1 MRWLPPVTVA
11 LALVAFM
18 PSLESAFH
26 TPKLVILGL
35 GLLLALPSVYRN
47 WRRLPVPLL
56 IFTACVG
63 VSATMHQSWS
73 APSTAVLLVG
83 VSTVAA
89 FSTFEV
95 DARLTAKVIGL
106 ALLVVCGLTVL
117 QAFGLFT
124 FGASGR
130 MARSST
136 LGNPDFVASAVGA
149 AVWCCWPLER
159 HWRWVVAA
167 LSVLTLALT
176 QSFASMLSFGMAAGA
191 LLVLRAGPRRWVLV
205 AALGVMAVLA
215 LGLSRRDVTTAAR
228 GRWYLTQVA
237 LPHVLHAPLTG
248 LGPGAVELHWAE
260 WELALWTKRCGEDAG
275 CVQAHP
281 DFAFNGLQDH
291 AHDDWLELCLEVGPI
306 GFGALLLWLASRLRG
321 PVNAFAAA
329 GLIALMTR
337 AAVDFPLHRPA
348 DWAVLSV
355 LCVAVASEPNGNR
368 SSRPLM
374 V

>member
-11 LALVAFM
+11 LALVAFV

-56 IFTACVG
+56 VFTACVG
-63 VSATMHQSWS
+63 VSATVHQSWS

-149 AVWCCWPLER
+149 VGWACWSLER
-159 HWRWVVAA
+159 RWRWVVASLWA
-167 LSVLTLALT
+167 LTLALT
-176 QSFASMLSFGMAAGA
+176 QSFASLLAFGAAA
-191 LLVLRAGPRRWVLV
+191 VVLLVSGVLPRRWVLV
-205 AALGVMAVLA
+205 AAVGVLGVLVL
-215 LGLSRRDVTTAAR
+215 GVSSRDVMTAAG

-237 LPHVLHAPLTG
+237 LPHLLDAPLTG
-248 LGPGAVELHWAE
+248 LGPGAVELHWAD
-260 WELALWTKRCGEDAG
+260 WELALWTKRCGDDAG

-281 DFAFNGLQDH
+281 DFPFNGLQDH
-291 AHDDWLELCLEVGPI
+291 VHDDWLELWLEVGPL
-306 GFGALLLWLASRLRG
+306 ALAALVLWLVTRVRRAD
-321 PVNAFAAA
+321 PFTAA
-329 GLIALMTR
+329 GLIALITR

-348 DWAVLSV
+348 DWAVLSL
-355 LCVAVASEPNGNR
+355 LCVAVAGEPNGNQ